1 MGHPEWL
8 SGKRRLSGDEISLG
22 GDEISLSEEKHEM
35 GSDIEEYD
43 EALIPLK
50 KRSALESPFTTDEVR
65 ALSFFYRGLLYIQ
78 ICNGRGKSI

>member
-8 SGKRRLSGDEISLG
+8 SGKRRLNGKRRLSGDEISLG
-22 GDEISLSEEKHEM
+22 EEKHEM

-50 KRSALESPFTTDEVR
+50 KRSTLESPFTTDEVR
-65 ALSFFYRGLLYIQ
+65 ALSFFYQGLFYIQ